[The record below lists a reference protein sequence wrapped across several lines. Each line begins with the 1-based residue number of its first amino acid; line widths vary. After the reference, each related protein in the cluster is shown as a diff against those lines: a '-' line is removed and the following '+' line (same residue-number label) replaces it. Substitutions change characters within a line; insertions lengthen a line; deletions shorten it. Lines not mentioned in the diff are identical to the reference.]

1 MRYLK
6 IILILGTSLFLFSC
20 GTLKEGFSNQKKN
33 NSDEFLVEKKAP
45 LVMPPDYKE
54 LPKPKTNQETSLLKE
69 NKKNLKS
76 LLINKDNLES
86 NSEKDQLNKKLEES
100 LLDKI
105 KKN

>member
-6 IILILGTSLFLFSC
+6 ILIILSSSLFLFSC
-20 GTLKEGFSNQKKN
+20 GGLKEGFTNQKKN

-54 LPKPKTNQETSLLKE
+54 LPTPKN
-69 NKKNLKS
+69 
-76 LLINKDNLES
+76 NLES
-86 NSEKDQLNKKLEES
+86 SQLKDNTNNIKSLITNENVSDPDLEKNELNKKLEES